1 MRLSSLNKA
10 LLSGA
15 CGTAFVVS
23 ATAMAQ
29 APVYDVNN
37 SGTAE
42 LEKRITVLER
52 MVDSR
57 TEMQH
62 RLQQQIDTMQGEI
75 DQLRGSVE
83 VHTNQLEKV
92 LERQRELYLEID
104 KRVEALKQ
112 STGQQGGNGSSSSSS
127 SSGSSGNT
135 SASTPS
141 ENASQPSMSEDEAY
155 DNAVNLILKSREY
168 DKAIPA
174 FRSFIADYPNS
185 QYSANAHYWLG
196 QLLFNKREWA
206 QAEEQFS
213 QVVDRYEK
221 SSKRAEAMLKLG
233 AIAQRQGDNGTA
245 RDYFNRVISD
255 YPNSSAKRLAESKLD
270 NL

>member
-1 MRLSSLNKA
+1 
-10 LLSGA
+10 
-15 CGTAFVVS
+15 
-23 ATAMAQ
+23 MAQ

-112 STGQQGGNGSSSSSS
+112 STGQQGSNGNSSTSS
-127 SSGSSGNT
+127 SSGSSN
-135 SASTPS
+135 SSS
-141 ENASQPSMSEDEAY
+141 SSSDNASQPSMSEDEAY

-174 FRSFIADYPNS
+174 FRSFIDDYPNS

-213 QVVDRYEK
+213 QVVERYTK
-221 SSKRAEAMLKLG
+221 SSKRAEAMVKLG
-233 AIAQRQGDNGTA
+233 VIAQRQGDDGTA

-270 NL
+270 SL

>member
-1 MRLSSLNKA
+1 MRPSLLSKA
-10 LLSGA
+10 FLSGA

-112 STGQQGGNGSSSSSS
+112 SSGQQGGNSSRSSSSSES
-127 SSGSSGNT
+127 SDNT
-135 SASTPS
+135 SASS
-141 ENASQPSMSEDEAY
+141 SADNASSPSMSEDEAY

-174 FRSFIADYPNS
+174 FRSFIEDYPNS
-185 QYSANAHYWLG
+185 QYAANAHYWLG

-206 QAEEQFS
+206 QAEEQFI
-213 QVVDRYEK
+213 QVVERYTK
-221 SSKRAEAMLKLG
+221 SSKRAEAMVKLG
-233 AIAQRQGDNGTA
+233 VIAQRQGDNGTA

-270 NL
+270 SL